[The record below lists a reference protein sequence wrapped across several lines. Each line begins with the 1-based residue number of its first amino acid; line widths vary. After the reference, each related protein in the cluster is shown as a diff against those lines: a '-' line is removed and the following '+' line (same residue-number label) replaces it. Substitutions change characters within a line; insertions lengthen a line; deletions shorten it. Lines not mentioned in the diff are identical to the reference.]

1 MSLTELEKEVKS
13 LNSSDF
19 EAFTRWLDDYTARRW
34 DNQFEQDVAL
44 GKLDELGK
52 KADLDFESGLCTEL

>member
-1 MSLTELEKEVKS
+1 MSLIELEKEVKE
-13 LNSSDF
+13 LNPSEF
-19 EAFTRWLDDYTARRW
+19 EAFIRWLDDYSARRW

-44 GKLDELGK
+44 GRLDELGK

>member
-1 MSLTELEKEVKS
+1 MSLTELEKEVKE
-13 LNSSDF
+13 LNAIEF
-19 EAFTRWLDDYTARRW
+19 EAFTRWLDDYAARCW

-52 KADLDFESGLCTEL
+52 KQVHIGRYLLQ